1 MGSDRIRLPISARSM
16 TVGLGFASGFFFLS
30 LALSP
35 ALSPPS
41 SALSVSAL
49 SALSVLS
56 FLSVLSDFFD
66 SSSFFLFSSSLSGG
80 TGEAVVRDSTT
91 TYAPALVARSRE
103 DRSMPASDR
112 PLLVEAV
119 KYKYLP
125 LGSKTGLA
133 ALLMPSVI
141 CVAVCE
147 ASE

>member
-16 TVGLGFASGFFFLS
+16 TVGLGFVSGFFFLS

-56 FLSVLSDFFD
+56 ALSAFFD

-80 TGEAVVRDSTT
+80 TGEAPARDSTT

-103 DRSMPASDR
+103 DRSMPASDG

-141 CVAVCE
+141 CVAV
-147 ASE
+147 